1 MERLT
6 YNDDGCWQV
15 HGADQNLCKQV
26 CEEYSNCK
34 SCPIGRAIDRLAE
47 YENKGLEPSEV
58 LTGLEMAKVAI
69 ALTELERWKA
79 TGLTIERATELGKAD
94 QEGRVV
100 VLDEKTALSIA
111 AGARAIAT
119 SKRLCGASYC
129 RDVFR
134 DSKKISYFEAAN
146 ILYEIAEKAL
156 EAENRERL

>member
-6 YNDDGCWQV
+6 KTVENGKDKVVVYIGPGCRYDTGMV
-15 HGADQNLCKQV
+15 SAELGPGEVRLV
-26 CEEYSNCK
+26 L
-34 SCPIGRAIDRLAE
+34 GRLAE
-47 YENKGLEPSEV
+47 WEG
-58 LTGLEMAKVAI
+58 
-69 ALTELERWKA
+69 

-156 EAENRERL
+156 EAENRG